1 MANLSSMSSA
11 QIVSAS
17 SIHRP
22 NVNIFPTPGIA
33 HNVVPMGHM
42 FTSGPG
48 ECYIKCLQFVILNN
62 EQQFCF

>member
-22 NVNIFPTPGIA
+22 NINLFPTPGIA
-33 HNVVPMGHM
+33 PNAISMGHM
-42 FTSGPG
+42 FAPGAG
-48 ECYIKCLQFVILNN
+48 EC
-62 EQQFCF
+62 